1 MDGRRVLVVDDEVH
15 FRYFLKVLLEK
26 AGYAVKTARN
36 GLEALDMLAGWRPGL
51 ITLDVMMPEQSA
63 LTFYGALCRDP
74 GWKRIPVVMLS
85 AVPVPVREHA
95 LAALGLAEGPL
106 PPPAACLEKPCTPEA
121 LLEVV
126 DRLFCESTPGPSAS
140 KKE

>member
-36 GLEALDMLAGWRPGL
+36 GIEALEVLRSWRPDA
-51 ITLDVMMPEQSA
+51 ITLDVMMPEQSG
-63 LTFYGALCRDP
+63 LTFYGAVCGDED
-74 GWKRIPVVMLS
+74 WKAIPVVMLS

-95 LAALGLAEGPL
+95 LATLALTRGPI
-106 PPPAACLEKPCTPEA
+106 PAPAACLEKPCTPEA
-121 LLEVV
+121 LLDAVN
-126 DRLFCESTPGPSAS
+126 RLCSESPTA
-140 KKE
+140 

>member
-36 GLEALDMLAGWRPGL
+36 GLEALGMLDGWRPGL
-51 ITLDVMMPEQSA
+51 ITLDVMMPEQSG
-63 LTFYGALCRDP
+63 LTLYGALCRHP
-74 GWKRIPVVMLS
+74 EWKNIPVVMLS

-95 LAALGLAEGPL
+95 LAALGLTEGPL
-106 PPPAACLEKPCTPEA
+106 PPPAACLEKPCAPDA
-121 LLEVV
+121 LLEAV
-126 DRLFCESTPGPSAS
+126 DRLFRQSTPGPSAS
-140 KKE
+140 RKE